1 MDALTTP
8 SNWQR
13 VRLGDILTLKHGRDY
28 KKFKLGNIPVYGSGG
43 YMLSINNFLHNGESV
58 CIGRKGT
65 IDKPIYL
72 NGKFWVVD
80 TLFYSY
86 SFKKSIPKFIFYAF
100 SIIKWSNYNEATGV
114 PSLTKMTISNI
125 EIPLPPLN
133 EQIAIANILS
143 DVDRYLYS
151 LDALIL
157 KKESVKKAL
166 SFELLSQRKRLKGFN
181 QNWQRVR
188 LGDICEIT
196 TGSLDA
202 NEMVHYGKYRFYTC
216 AKKYYFIDKY
226 AFDTEAILISGNGA
240 YVGYVHYYKGKFNAY
255 QRTYVLD
262 NFSEH
267 IIFVKYFLTMFLQSH
282 IQTNKNEGNT
292 PYIVMATLKDFE
304 IPLPPLNEQIAIA
317 NILSDVDRY
326 LYSLDALIL
335 KKESVKKALSF
346 ELLSQR
352 KRLKGFNQN
361 WQRVRLGDIC
371 EITTGSLDANE
382 MVHYGKYRFYTCAK
396 KYYFIDKYAF
406 DTEAILISGNGA
418 YVGYVH
424 YYKGKFNAYQR
435 TYVLDNFSEH
445 IIFVKYFLTMF
456 LQSHIQTNKN
466 EGNTPYIVMA
476 TLKDFEIPLPP
487 LNEQI
492 AIANILS
499 DLDNEIISLKNK
511 KRQFDNIKK
520 ALNHDLMSAKIRVLK
535 K

>member
-1 MDALTTP
+1 MTERMDALTTP

-13 VRLGDILTLKHGRDY
+13 VRLGDILELLTDYHANGSYEILKNNVTLLKNVDFAIMIRTTNFENND
-28 KKFKLGNIPVYGSGG
+28 FKNDLIY
-43 YMLSINNFLHNGESV
+43 
-58 CIGRKGT
+58 
-65 IDKPIYL
+65 IDKKAYEFLSKSKVFAGDILVNKIANAGTAYFMPKL
-72 NGKFWVVD
+72 NQPVSLGMN
-80 TLFYSY
+80 LFLLRIKPSY
-86 SFKKSIPKFIFYAF
+86 NNLFIFKQIANYERVLKTFANG
-100 SIIKWSNYNEATGV
+100 SATKTITKNVIKN
-114 PSLTKMTISNI
+114 LL
-125 EIPLPPLN
+125 IPLPPLN

-143 DVDRYLYS
+143 GVDRYLYS
-151 LDALIL
+151 LRALIL

-181 QNWQRVR
+181 QAWQRVR

-216 AKKYYFIDKY
+216 AKEYYFIDKY

-304 IPLPPLNEQIAIA
+304 ILLPPLNEQIAIA
-317 NILSDVDRY
+317 NILSA
-326 LYSLDALIL
+326 LD
-335 KKESVKKALSF
+335 
-346 ELLSQR
+346 
-352 KRLKGFNQN
+352 
-361 WQRVRLGDIC
+361 
-371 EITTGSLDANE
+371 
-382 MVHYGKYRFYTCAK
+382 H
-396 KYYFIDKYAF
+396 
-406 DTEAILISGNGA
+406 
-418 YVGYVH
+418 
-424 YYKGKFNAYQR
+424 
-435 TYVLDNFSEH
+435 
-445 IIFVKYFLTMF
+445 
-456 LQSHIQTNKN
+456 
-466 EGNTPYIVMA
+466 
-476 TLKDFEIPLPP
+476 
-487 LNEQI
+487 
-492 AIANILS
+492 
-499 DLDNEIISLKNK
+499 EIISLKNK

>member
-1 MDALTTP
+1 MDALMLP

-13 VRLGDILTLKHGRDY
+13 VRLGDIAEIKRGVRITKNELDVFGKY
-28 KKFKLGNIPVYGSGG
+28 PVVSGG
-43 YMLSINNFLHNGESV
+43 VGFLGYTNNFNRYENT
-58 CIGRKGT
+58 ITIAQYGT
-65 IDKPIYL
+65 AGYVNFQK
-72 NGKFWVVD
+72 NKFWANDVCFCV
-80 TLFYSY
+80 YPN
-86 SFKKSIPKFIFYAF
+86 KN
-100 SIIKWSNYNEATGV
+100 IIKNIFLYYFLKVNQNYLYE
-114 PSLTKMTISNI
+114 ISNRNATPYSI
-125 EIPLPPLN
+125 SKDKILDFEIPLPPLN
-133 EQIAIANILS
+133 EQIAIANVLS

-216 AKKYYFIDKY
+216 AKEYYFIDKY

-282 IQTNKNEGNT
+282 IQTN
-292 PYIVMATLKDFE
+292 
-304 IPLPPLNEQIAIA
+304 
-317 NILSDVDRY
+317 R
-326 LYSLDALIL
+326 
-335 KKESVKKALSF
+335 
-346 ELLSQR
+346 
-352 KRLKGFNQN
+352 
-361 WQRVRLGDIC
+361 
-371 EITTGSLDANE
+371 
-382 MVHYGKYRFYTCAK
+382 
-396 KYYFIDKYAF
+396 
-406 DTEAILISGNGA
+406 
-418 YVGYVH
+418 
-424 YYKGKFNAYQR
+424 
-435 TYVLDNFSEH
+435 
-445 IIFVKYFLTMF
+445 
-456 LQSHIQTNKN
+456 N

-511 KRQFDNIKK
+511 KRQFENIKK

-535 K
+535 E

>member
-8 SNWQR
+8 LNWQR
-13 VRLGDILTLKHGRDY
+13 VRLGDVFFITAGGDLSKPHYSNTKQSDFNYPIYSNAIEKKGLYGYSSFFIIKNKSITITARGTMGVAFFRDY
-28 KKFKLGNIPVYGSGG
+28 PYVP
-43 YMLSINNFLHNGESV
+43 
-58 CIGRKGT
+58 IGR
-65 IDKPIYL
+65 L
-72 NGKFWVVD
+72 LV
-80 TLFYSY
+80 LQ
-86 SFKKSIPKFIFYAF
+86 PK
-100 SIIKWSNYNEATGV
+100 
-114 PSLTKMTISNI
+114 ISNI
-125 EIPLPPLN
+125 DCRFYTEYINSKVKFNTEQTTIPQLTIPKVALCEIPLPPLN

-181 QNWQRVR
+181 QAWQRVR

-216 AKKYYFIDKY
+216 AKEYYFIDKY

-304 IPLPPLNEQIAIA
+304 ILLPPLNEQSAIA
-317 NILSDVDRY
+317 NILSDVD
-326 LYSLDALIL
+326 S
-335 KKESVKKALSF
+335 
-346 ELLSQR
+346 
-352 KRLKGFNQN
+352 
-361 WQRVRLGDIC
+361 
-371 EITTGSLDANE
+371 
-382 MVHYGKYRFYTCAK
+382 
-396 KYYFIDKYAF
+396 
-406 DTEAILISGNGA
+406 
-418 YVGYVH
+418 
-424 YYKGKFNAYQR
+424 
-435 TYVLDNFSEH
+435 
-445 IIFVKYFLTMF
+445 
-456 LQSHIQTNKN
+456 
-466 EGNTPYIVMA
+466 
-476 TLKDFEIPLPP
+476 
-487 LNEQI
+487 
-492 AIANILS
+492 
-499 DLDNEIISLKNK
+499 EIISLKNK
-511 KRQFDNIKK
+511 KRQFENIKK

-535 K
+535 E